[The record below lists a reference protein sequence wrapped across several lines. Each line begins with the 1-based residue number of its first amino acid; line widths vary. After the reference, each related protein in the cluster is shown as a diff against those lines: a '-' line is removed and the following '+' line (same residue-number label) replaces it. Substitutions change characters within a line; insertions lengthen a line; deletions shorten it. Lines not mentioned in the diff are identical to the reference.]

1 LRVLVTGSD
10 GYIGAV
16 LVPALQAAGYEV
28 TGIDAGFHSAC
39 QFAAVPSTPV
49 HTLWKDTRDIE
60 LEDLE
65 GFQAVVH
72 LAELSNDPLGEID
85 PGLTEAINFRATA
98 RLAQLAQ
105 RAGVRRLIYF
115 SSCSVYGKASE
126 ELCTEA
132 SPTHPQTA
140 YARAKRLSEEAILS
154 LTGPDFCPVVLRNAT
169 VFGPSPRMRLD
180 LVLNNLA
187 ALAFLEGEIRMV
199 SDGSPW
205 RPLIHIRDL
214 CRAAQ
219 LALEAPED
227 VVRGE
232 IFNCG
237 DTLANYRIRE
247 IAACVQ
253 EAFPSCR
260 IVPGAASPD
269 QRSYRVSFEKI
280 RSRLGFQARYTAKEG
295 AAELREV
302 FERLPLQS
310 FHLRDSLFFRC
321 RRIRQLIAEGRLD
334 EQLRWTAL
342 DAPDGQPAG
351 ASAASP
357 DQR

>member
-1 LRVLVTGSD
+1 MRVLVTGSD

-16 LVPALQAAGYEV
+16 LAPALRAAGYEV

-39 QFAAVPSTPV
+39 ECPAVPSGSVP
-49 HTLWKDTRDIE
+49 TLWKDTRDID
-60 LEDLE
+60 LEDLD

-85 PGLTEAINFRATA
+85 PALTEAINFHATA
-98 RLAQLAQ
+98 RLAQLAR
-105 RAGVRRLIYF
+105 RAGVHRFLYF
-115 SSCSVYGKASE
+115 SSCSVYGRASE
-126 ELCTEA
+126 ELCTET

-140 YARAKRLSEEAILS
+140 YARAKCLSEGAILR
-154 LTGPDFCPVVLRNAT
+154 LTAPHFCPVVLRNAT

-205 RPLIHIRDL
+205 RPLIHIQDL

-219 LALEAPED
+219 LALEASD
-227 VVRGE
+227 DIVRGE
-232 IFNCG
+232 VFNCG
-237 DTLANYRIRE
+237 DTSANYRIRE

-253 EAFPSCR
+253 EAFPQCR
-260 IVPGAASPD
+260 VVSGAPDPD

-280 RSRLGFQARYTAKEG
+280 RSRLGFQARHTAAEG
-295 AAELREV
+295 AGELRSV
-302 FERLPLQS
+302 FERLPLQPS
-310 FHLRDSLFFRC
+310 HLQGSLFFRC

-334 EQLRWTAL
+334 ERLRWRVQATA
-342 DAPDGQPAG
+342 DEQPAG
-351 ASAASP
+351 ATAVSP
-357 DQR
+357 GQR